1 MSSLSPRPAVAAAIL
16 AGLLSASVSAQT
28 PGYSTTAPAASPAK
42 PKATGA
48 AQLSDTDRKFVEQAA
63 IDGLAEVQFGKLAQS
78 KGANDAVKK
87 FAARMVQDHGKANQ
101 QLKQLASAKGVQLPT
116 DLDDRHKEDMQR
128 LEKLSGAEFDR
139 EYMKHMVDDHKRD
152 VAEFHKQA
160 TSGRDEQLKGF
171 AARTL
176 PTLQEHLK
184 QAQTV
189 NELIT
194 KSKGPNPGA

>member
-63 IDGLAEVQFGKLAQS
+63 IDGLAEVQFGKLAQK

-128 LEKLSGAEFDR
+128 LEKLSGAEFGALSR
-139 EYMKHMVDDHKRD
+139 
-152 VAEFHKQA
+152 
-160 TSGRDEQLKGF
+160 G
-171 AARTL
+171 ARQRCGGAVL
-176 PTLQEHLK
+176 PR
-184 QAQTV
+184 
-189 NELIT
+189 
-194 KSKGPNPGA
+194 